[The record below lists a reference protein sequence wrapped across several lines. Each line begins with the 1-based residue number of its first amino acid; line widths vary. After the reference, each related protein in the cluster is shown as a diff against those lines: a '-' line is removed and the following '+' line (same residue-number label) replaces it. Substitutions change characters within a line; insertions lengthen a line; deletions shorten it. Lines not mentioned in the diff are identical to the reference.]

1 MNFSEAVEIL
11 YTLKQYPGMFVADY
25 KNYDMMSSFING
37 YLTALGLY
45 YKEYTKDSEN
55 NGIWRDIISWYNME
69 KSNGKKSNVALSYR
83 LRYENENLSDEELI
97 DKYIDI
103 VIEFLKYKT

>member
-1 MNFSEAVEIL
+1 
-11 YTLKQYPGMFVADY
+11 
-25 KNYDMMSSFING
+25 
-37 YLTALGLY
+37 
-45 YKEYTKDSEN
+45 
-55 NGIWRDIISWYNME
+55 ME

-83 LRYENENLSDEELI
+83 LRYENENLSDEELT